1 MSSSPEDDK
10 TGGAPQAKALTVDE
24 YIRLVQVQ
32 MAADK
37 ESHNAAMEAGKER
50 HNAAMEAADKRLEQ
64 LMAGLKGVATDI
76 NTSMETVKADIQE
89 DIKRT
94 AEPLT
99 TPLTALAIVV
109 EDVTSK
115 VELMVTEVD
124 DPKATLPGCLND
136 KTAEVLERVDVDDQ
150 YIEIQDIKRS
160 VEPLNAPLA
169 ALATNATDV
178 KSAGCP
184 NDKTAKVL
192 LRLDVEAQ
200 AMDQHADI
208 RGLLRTMLTRLLP
221 GDKPPAEP
229 PPTPPPPPVVQQ
241 EQPCPPQQ
249 QVQAPVSLP
258 VDSKRQVTFSL
269 FIYQADLPSAFC
281 RSRVNALISL
291 HLPDGYVRHW
301 SDDKSSLNFSE
312 STISLET
319 VPREIASGYIARAV
333 QLAMLT
339 HMHTCLVKSQVVT
352 SHVLSNSP
360 YSLMCT
366 SAYALISNSTRTPT
380 FLLMMFSTL
389 P

>member
-281 RSRVNALISL
+281 RSRVNGLISL
-291 HLPDGYVRHW
+291 HLPDGLC
-301 SDDKSSLNFSE
+301 SSL
-312 STISLET
+312 
-319 VPREIASGYIARAV
+319 VR
-333 QLAMLT
+333 
-339 HMHTCLVKSQVVT
+339 
-352 SHVLSNSP
+352 
-360 YSLMCT
+360 
-366 SAYALISNSTRTPT
+366 
-380 FLLMMFSTL
+380 
-389 P
+389 